1 MGRGSAEEEPAD
13 AAMTDAFSAMDETA
27 FAGSSIQQRA
37 RPVAMALMRDI
48 APVRTSKP
56 TPIVPGAPMDSRATL
71 HHRLTSL
78 VAGTNQQVRLSH
90 TTNAAAFIIIY
101 SLSR

>member
-1 MGRGSAEEEPAD
+1 MWP
-13 AAMTDAFSAMDETA
+13 
-27 FAGSSIQQRA
+27 
-37 RPVAMALMRDI
+37 ALMRNDI
-48 APVRTSKP
+48 APTRASKP

-78 VAGTNQQVRLSH
+78 VAGTNQQVRFSL

-101 SLSR
+101 SLCR

>member
-1 MGRGSAEEEPAD
+1 MRLGRW
-13 AAMTDAFSAMDETA
+13 TRR
-27 FAGSSIQQRA
+27 FAGSLDSTVGGCSA
-37 RPVAMALMRDI
+37 PSYLKALMRNDI
-48 APVRTSKP
+48 APTRASKP

-78 VAGTNQQVRLSH
+78 VAGTNQQVRFSL